1 MNRELSPLTV
11 AIVLGV
17 FLLALVVV
25 GWWATRPKN
34 PPPPGLQPPPPEVL
48 EMIERSKEQWEQQ
61 QRNAPR

>member
-25 GWWATRPKN
+25 GWWMTRPKN
-34 PPPPGLQPPPPEVL
+34 PPPPGLQPTPPEVL
-48 EMIERSKEQWEQQ
+48 EMIKRSKEQWEQQ